1 MFEFR
6 DSGCTASAFK
16 VFGCFW
22 LRGFWVQGCG
32 VSGFLGS
39 SFLGS
44 AFLRS
49 GFLGLGFM
57 GSGLKLSGFSVSAF
71 RVLGFRNLGFMGSG
85 VLCFSSFSL
94 FLSPAPPEAQELRIP
109 NFPLND
115 AGAIRS
121 RIGGVESIGGIGFF
135 KVLIRHLLWFGI

>member
-1 MFEFR
+1 
-6 DSGCTASAFK
+6 
-16 VFGCFW
+16 
-22 LRGFWVQGCG
+22 
-32 VSGFLGS
+32 
-39 SFLGS
+39 
-44 AFLRS
+44 
-49 GFLGLGFM
+49 M

-121 RIGGVESIGGIGFF
+121 RIGGVESIGGIGF
-135 KVLIRHLLWFGI
+135 LRY